1 MTVDGKRRELSLS
14 KYRPESWD
22 QNKQRGQLRGN
33 HQVKQNA
40 CVGRIYLAEQE
51 LVNGHIKV
59 TIESLM
65 NKYTGVEVKTHTYR
79 VFEYENKRI
88 KKLVALGH
96 NKVCCCKCVKI
107 T

>member
-1 MTVDGKRRELSLS
+1 MENVSILMVPESRENAKGESQIYLMTVDGKRRELSLS

-51 LVNGHIKV
+51 LVNGHIK
-59 TIESLM
+59 
-65 NKYTGVEVKTHTYR
+65 
-79 VFEYENKRI
+79 
-88 KKLVALGH
+88 
-96 NKVCCCKCVKI
+96 
-107 T
+107 